1 MWSPRASE
9 LRPGELFAIH
19 AGSRR
24 DEDSWIVARSIARDL
39 AQRGSYDP
47 VPVGINIRTAPYSA
61 IVGVATLD
69 EVRTEPRI
77 FRDDAGEY
85 EDQWWCGPIGWY
97 MRDPVPFDPV
107 PCKGARGLWV
117 VEGETLDVVRERY
130 RAAR

>member
-1 MWSPRASE
+1 MAKKQTLRALTIWQPWASLIVHGRKPVENRMWSPRASE

-61 IVGVATLD
+61 MNLKKKT
-69 EVRTEPRI
+69 
-77 FRDDAGEY
+77 
-85 EDQWWCGPIGWY
+85 
-97 MRDPVPFDPV
+97 
-107 PCKGARGLWV
+107 
-117 VEGETLDVVRERY
+117 
-130 RAAR
+130 